1 MSGRTP
7 PSEVDL
13 VVRFWARVE
22 PFDVR
27 DGDACAMWLGHRLPA
42 GYGTVTDADGV
53 QHYAHR
59 VSWELLHGPV
69 PQGHVIRH
77 VACDNPSCVR
87 PGHLALGTPKDNAN
101 DKVLAGRI
109 RVLPD
114 LTEDDVIAVRHCYR
128 TGRWSQGDLAR
139 MFLGSGAG
147 QPTIQRIVSGA
158 SYADLAGPRT
168 TAGRGNPPK
177 RRSK

>member
-1 MSGRTP
+1 MSE
-7 PSEVDL
+7 SNEVSL
-13 VVRFWARVE
+13 TVRFWSRVQ

-27 DGDACAMWLGHRLPA
+27 NKAACALWLGHRLPA

-69 PQGHVIRH
+69 PENHVIRH
-77 VACDNPSCVR
+77 VACD
-87 PGHLALGTPKDNAN
+87 
-101 DKVLAGRI
+101 
-109 RVLPD
+109 
-114 LTEDDVIAVRHCYR
+114 LTADDVVAVRHCYR

-158 SYADLAGPRT
+158 SYVDLAGPRT

-177 RRSK
+177 RRNK